1 VTSAASGSTG
11 IFRLFYKAIW
21 FAFPHRRTVLL
32 VLGLMLGV
40 AVIAAI
46 EPLVMKWIIDALTAR
61 AGVALLVW
69 SIGLLAF
76 CAIARE
82 VMDAA
87 ANWLGWRTRVG
98 VQYALLEVTVGKLHT
113 MPLRLQRSEGVG
125 ALMTRLDR
133 SIQGF
138 TSAVTLILFSILPS
152 TIFLTIAVAIMLQL
166 DWRLAVVVIAFAPMP
181 AAIAAYAGGE
191 QARRERSLLDRW
203 SAIYSRFNEVLSAIL
218 VVRSFAMENAEKN
231 RFLRQVARANKTVI
245 RGVAT
250 DTSYASASNLTVAL
264 ARLTAIGSGAWLVLQ
279 DQMTVGT
286 VVAFLGYVG
295 ALFAPMQSLS
305 TVYSNLRRA
314 SIFLEEIFG
323 ILSIEEQSQDAAD
336 ATDVVALKGAVSFDN
351 VSFRYAPDSSPLLN
365 HVSFCADAGQTIAI
379 VGPSGSGKTTL
390 MGLLMRF
397 YNPDEGSIR
406 VDGRDVRSI
415 TQTSLRRHI
424 GVVLQDPMLFN
435 DSVRANIAYGRPNAS
450 RAEVEQA
457 AMLANAHTFIQRL
470 PEGYDTRVG
479 ERGSLLSAGERQR
492 ITIARALLKDP
503 RILVL
508 DEATSALDAET
519 EAAVQAALMA
529 LTAGRTTF
537 VIAHRLATV
546 INADRIIVL
555 KGGSIVESG
564 THRELMDQGDYYATL
579 VRRQQRGFIENDA
592 FEQEAYPA
600 ETRGAVR
607 APG

>member
-1 VTSAASGSTG
+1 
-11 IFRLFYKAIW
+11 
-21 FAFPHRRTVLL
+21 
-32 VLGLMLGV
+32 
-40 AVIAAI
+40 
-46 EPLVMKWIIDALTAR
+46 
-61 AGVALLVW
+61 
-69 SIGLLAF
+69 
-76 CAIARE
+76 
-82 VMDAA
+82 
-87 ANWLGWRTRVG
+87 
-98 VQYALLEVTVGKLHT
+98 
-113 MPLRLQRSEGVG
+113 
-125 ALMTRLDR
+125 
-133 SIQGF
+133 
-138 TSAVTLILFSILPS
+138 
-152 TIFLTIAVAIMLQL
+152 
-166 DWRLAVVVIAFAPMP
+166 
-181 AAIAAYAGGE
+181 
-191 QARRERSLLDRW
+191 
-203 SAIYSRFNEVLSAIL
+203 
-218 VVRSFAMENAEKN
+218 
-231 RFLRQVARANKTVI
+231 
-245 RGVAT
+245 
-250 DTSYASASNLTVAL
+250 
-264 ARLTAIGSGAWLVLQ
+264 
-279 DQMTVGT
+279 
-286 VVAFLGYVG
+286 
-295 ALFAPMQSLS
+295 
-305 TVYSNLRRA
+305 
-314 SIFLEEIFG
+314 
-323 ILSIEEQSQDAAD
+323 
-336 ATDVVALKGAVSFDN
+336 
-351 VSFRYAPDSSPLLN
+351 
-365 HVSFCADAGQTIAI
+365 
-379 VGPSGSGKTTL
+379 

-457 AMLANAHTFIQRL
+457 AMLANAHAFIQRL